1 MADKPKRIPWLKYL
15 LGGFIFL
22 FLLLIIFY
30 QPLLFGVA
38 QLIGQQ
44 VAQSQNLSLQFKIH
58 GSIVS
63 DLYLEDVHL
72 EPLPG
77 NNSFPVERLQ
87 ARRVGA
93 RYNLL
98 SVFRRDFLNLVDLIE
113 AKDID
118 LAFRPTP
125 APPQP
130 QQKPAG
136 PLRLVPVIPKKIDI
150 TNVNVTVHEN
160 GGDFVVRNL
169 ALQFAQDRP
178 GYLALDRLAVPA
190 LGQWQNLHAD
200 ISVKQNVLQLAGL
213 SIEPLLKVNQLSV
226 DLNGLESGRL
236 GLALAGR
243 VLDADL
249 TAQGSLTQEA
259 NAVSSVTVK
268 LANLQMDRLGSLVS
282 VPMRGSVPAIDCA
295 LSGDLQ
301 RPQTWDGRVLFTAN
315 NLQYLTYRVDD
326 ASATVTLTQGTGR
339 IDPVIIRSGPNV
351 VFLNG
356 NFRLP
361 PDWENFPARVSA
373 NLGLAVALQDPALY
387 LPGARGSA
395 LVSGNIGLASGQAKS
410 MIQIR
415 AAGLG
420 TEAVETSTAR
430 VNILAAAQVPF
441 ERDLWYSLAAVA
453 TANVGNIRAQQ
464 AHVADVSGSLD
475 LRNGSSAELS
485 GSVRSGGSNCD
496 LNAHA
501 LLPAAGSAF
510 DSRTIDGRL
519 RFHVASIS
527 DFIEQQLV
535 SGTFTADG
543 DITVHDLQP
552 DGYIKA
558 AGTELKF
565 RDLVV
570 PRVEVN
576 ATAANRVFKLD
587 KCHLSFDESDYID
600 ANGRAALVDPFSY
613 QAYGRI
619 NFSDLKTF
627 NGLLKSFGLDQGLS
641 GTLNASFTG
650 QGDLKSQIPEANLVV
665 SGNQI
670 TYRGLVLQDLEVNGD
685 IKDKR
690 LNLPTLKIVVDSNNS
705 ISAIGNA
712 QLSDPLP
719 YSFNANINLND
730 LGFLDPLLKS
740 FGQESGLSGKLH
752 GTAWGQG
759 TGQARVPTGVV
770 QLAGEQFKYHDLQV
784 QNLNI
789 QARADGNQATLE
801 KVSVNF
807 DPSNYIN
814 VNGNLALAEPF
825 NYKAFGRVSFSD
837 LKTFNA
843 LLKSLGLDQ
852 GLSGTLN
859 ASFTGQGDLKSQ
871 IPEANL
877 VVSGNQI
884 TYRGLVLQ
892 DLEVNGDIKDK
903 RLNLP
908 TLKIVAD
915 SNNSISATGNA
926 QLSNPLPY
934 SFNTNINLNDLA
946 FLNPLLKSL
955 GQEGGLSGKLH
966 GTAWAQGEG
975 QTRGPT
981 GVVQLAGER
990 FSYRNLQVQNL
1001 NVQARADGNQA
1012 TLENVSVN
1020 FDPNNYINVNGN
1032 LALAEPFNY
1041 EAFGRV
1047 SFSDLKTFNALLKS
1061 FGPDPGLSGTLNASF
1076 TGQGDLKSQIQEANL
1091 VISGNQI
1098 TYRGVVLQDVEVNG
1112 DIKDKRLNL
1121 PTLKIVADSNNS
1133 ISAIGNAELND
1144 RLPYGFNANIDLND
1158 LGFLNP
1164 LLKSFGQQGGLSGKL
1179 HGSAWAQGTGQARV
1193 PTGVAQLVGEQ
1204 FKYHDLQVQNLN
1216 VQAKADGNQATLENA
1231 AIYFDPNNYVNLNGN
1246 AVLADPLTYEAYGRI
1261 NFSDLRTFNA
1271 LLKSFGLDQGLSG
1284 TLNASFT
1291 GKGDLKNQI
1300 PEANLAVS
1308 GSQIRYHGLVLR
1320 ELEIGGDVK
1329 DKKLDLPVLK
1339 IIADQNNS
1347 VNGSGNA
1354 LLTDPFPYESNLD
1367 VDFKDLRF
1375 LNPLLKSFGQDLGL
1389 AGKLGLTWS
1398 GKGEL
1403 RNSVG
1408 TVRLNIT
1415 GLQTKQVRQ
1424 VQVDVE
1430 GHYEGLTAE
1439 VPKLQVISPFGN
1451 LDATLRATPES
1462 IEIPSLSVRRGEN
1475 VLTGNVQLPL
1485 NLESGA
1491 KLPIAFDKPIVIN
1504 LRADRVSLASLQPG
1518 KPQVTGNIGLNVQA
1532 SGTVRDPIVQ
1542 IQTKVE
1548 DLRSPQMK
1556 TFAAATAQL
1565 QINLAQNTLTLDGG
1579 LKQADIQPL
1588 QIQGKIPL
1596 NLEQIIDSGR
1606 LPLDT
1611 PLQVAVK
1618 WPDTNLAFVRRLT
1631 PLVRVLEGNVAIDA
1645 NVSGTLAKPNLA
1657 GEVRAR
1663 IARFRAQTDVVPPLS
1678 DFNLNVALNQDH
1690 VTINQLGGNAAGGPF
1705 SVRGSIDLSNGTNP
1719 QIDLTVTGRQML
1731 LTRSDNVIVRSNLD
1745 LTLRGPLAAVD
1756 VAGKIGITNSKFF
1769 QDIDILPLN
1778 LPGQPAP
1785 QPAGPPPNVSID
1797 TPPLRDW
1804 KFNIKV
1810 QTDEPF
1816 LIQSNLARGEVLI
1829 DLQVGGTGLKPTV
1842 AGNVH
1847 IKRLTAS
1854 LPFSHMDIAGS
1865 YINFSPD
1872 RNPLDPQLNIIG
1884 NSTVRDYEVTMRIFG
1899 PVSDFRILFD
1909 SSPPL
1914 SQGDIATLL
1923 ATGATSSEFVQDP
1936 SLLAGRAAFLLIRK
1950 AYSSVFKGKANQQQ
1964 EEFLNRLQVD
1974 VIPGVRVGTQD
1985 VSARFTLTKTW
1996 QVVAEFGSIGNVSG
2010 QLRYLIRFR

>member
-543 DITVHDLQP
+543 DLTVHDLQP

-627 NGLLKSFGLDQGLS
+627 NGLLKSF
-641 GTLNASFTG
+641 
-650 QGDLKSQIPEANLVV
+650 
-665 SGNQI
+665 
-670 TYRGLVLQDLEVNGD
+670 
-685 IKDKR
+685 
-690 LNLPTLKIVVDSNNS
+690 
-705 ISAIGNA
+705 
-712 QLSDPLP
+712 
-719 YSFNANINLND
+719 
-730 LGFLDPLLKS
+730 
-740 FGQESGLSGKLH
+740 
-752 GTAWGQG
+752 
-759 TGQARVPTGVV
+759 
-770 QLAGEQFKYHDLQV
+770 
-784 QNLNI
+784 
-789 QARADGNQATLE
+789 
-801 KVSVNF
+801 
-807 DPSNYIN
+807 
-814 VNGNLALAEPF
+814 
-825 NYKAFGRVSFSD
+825 
-837 LKTFNA
+837 
-843 LLKSLGLDQ
+843 GLDQ

-1193 PTGVAQLVGEQ
+1193 PTGVAQLAGEQ

-1439 VPKLQVISPFGN
+1439 VPKLQVTSPFGN

-1663 IARFRAQTDVVPPLS
+1663 ITRFKAQTDVVPPLS